1 MPRFIV
7 HAEGVRREVEL
18 DHERIV
24 VGRGGSCTLR
34 IHDRLASRTHF
45 RLEQRETGYVLQ
57 DVGSQNGTFV
67 NGRQVL
73 STELQPGDVVSIG
86 ATRIYYELEPD
97 PGDTCIIPS
106 PSLPADELVR
116 LLTRERSNLIRL
128 QKVAQALAREEDL
141 DKLLNLIVDTLIE
154 LSGAE
159 RGFLILHQDNE
170 ELAFAA
176 ARNFDG
182 DAVAEPELKISR
194 SIAAGVLER
203 REPVLS
209 VNARGDE
216 RWEGVQSIDNLG
228 LRSVLAV
235 PLLAQRELIGVVYV
249 DHRMAKGQFGEEDLQ
264 LAEAFASHAATA
276 VQRARLVAQLR
287 DTNKELSDS
296 QERVRLLN
304 EELKRR
310 LAVQEIELVE
320 TRARL
325 RERSQWTQNDYS
337 NIVGRSK
344 AMVDVLR
351 LLDRTVQS
359 DFPVQIYGESGTG
372 KELIARAIHDNGP
385 RARNR
390 FVSENCAALPDTLLE
405 SELFGYEKGA
415 FTGAARAKKGLL
427 QTAHKGTLFLDEVG
441 DMSAEV
447 QKKMLRFLQEGEFR
461 PVGGREPVR
470 VDVRVISASNKDLRE
485 LVEQGKFRED
495 LYYRLNVLPIRLP
508 PLRDRRE
515 DIPQLVDHFLKRFCT
530 EAGRSVM
537 RLRPEVVDSLLTY
550 HWPGNVRELE
560 NEIRMLITFADDP
573 ISLDRVSERI
583 RSSSPGI
590 EEDCGDGGLVAQVE
604 ALERREI
611 RRALQEAEGNKSRA
625 AELLGISRFTLQ
637 RKLEKYRLGPD
648 GRRLP
653 EGEAVGGEDDD
664 LEDVA

>member
-1 MPRFIV
+1 M
-7 HAEGVRREVEL
+7 
-18 DHERIV
+18 
-24 VGRGGSCTLR
+24 
-34 IHDRLASRTHF
+34 
-45 RLEQRETGYVLQ
+45 
-57 DVGSQNGTFV
+57 
-67 NGRQVL
+67 
-73 STELQPGDVVSIG
+73 
-86 ATRIYYELEPD
+86 
-97 PGDTCIIPS
+97 
-106 PSLPADELVR
+106 
-116 LLTRERSNLIRL
+116 
-128 QKVAQALAREEDL
+128 
-141 DKLLNLIVDTLIE
+141 
-154 LSGAE
+154 
-159 RGFLILHQDNE
+159 
-170 ELAFAA
+170 
-176 ARNFDG
+176 
-182 DAVAEPELKISR
+182 
-194 SIAAGVLER
+194 
-203 REPVLS
+203 
-209 VNARGDE
+209 
-216 RWEGVQSIDNLG
+216 
-228 LRSVLAV
+228 
-235 PLLAQRELIGVVYV
+235 
-249 DHRMAKGQFGEEDLQ
+249 
-264 LAEAFASHAATA
+264 
-276 VQRARLVAQLR
+276 
-287 DTNKELSDS
+287 
-296 QERVRLLN
+296 LN

-359 DFPVQIYGESGTG
+359 DFPVQIYGESGTR

-415 FTGAARAKKGLL
+415 FTGARAGEEGAAADRA
-427 QTAHKGTLFLDEVG
+427 QRHSVFGRGRRYE
-441 DMSAEV
+441 SAEV